1 MNDSRPELTWGA
13 ILKWYLLVVCL
24 CFVGTYFAYNGPLS
38 SDAWRAWSGAGAW
51 KRDVMRTIV
60 SALLGLFLLWNFQGV
75 SPLSASLRKRQRVLR
90 LHRYERVVLLIVIA
104 LVFFFQFV
112 LLPRSFVRGL
122 EMRSAP
128 FPHTFGQ
135 IWKPY
140 IPYLLYTSGL
150 WIGIVYPIFL
160 MLLRSVPEDWKEWR
174 DSSARL
180 DHSSSVKPASSNHE
194 MRDSFVGIFLAFQDY
209 VVKLKSVAERYVP
222 VLLVTSVILLYE
234 QLTTSNLTVTPVAVE
249 SGKVALWLLLGPA
262 LIVCLIIVAIGYQ
275 KATYKA
281 QAGFGLLI
289 RTSTGAS
296 RETEL
301 LNHVLEARDG
311 VLWDRTPGEFV
322 LSVLKSATL
331 SVPLL
336 FAVTTY
342 VLNTLGGPEG
352 WVGIFVPRVVV
363 NFFRTLYH

>member
-1 MNDSRPELTWGA
+1 MNDSRRELTWGP
-13 ILKWYLLVVCL
+13 ILKWYLLMICL

-38 SDAWRAWSGAGAW
+38 SDAWRSWCGAGAW
-51 KRDVMRTIV
+51 KRDVMRAIV
-60 SALLGLFLLWNFQGV
+60 SALLAVFLLWNFQGA
-75 SPLSASLRKRQRVLR
+75 SPISASLRKRQRALH
-90 LHRYERVVLLIVIA
+90 LHRYEKALLLIVIA
-104 LVFFFQFV
+104 LVIFFQFV
-112 LLPRSFVRGL
+112 LLPRSFGKGL
-122 EMRSAP
+122 AAAV
-128 FPHTFGQ
+128 PHTFGE

-180 DHSSSVKPASSNHE
+180 DDSSSVKPAASIHE
-194 MRDSFVGIFLAFQDY
+194 VRDSFAGIFLAFQDY

-222 VLLVTSVILLYE
+222 VLLVTSVALLYE
-234 QLTTSNLTVTPVAVE
+234 QLTTSSCTVTLLAEE
-249 SGKVALWLLLGPA
+249 SGKLALWLLLGPA
-262 LIVCLIIVAIGYQ
+262 LIVSLIVVAIGYQ
-275 KATYKA
+275 KAAHKA

-289 RTSTGAS
+289 RTPTGAS
-296 RETEL
+296 KETEL
-301 LNHVLEARDG
+301 LNDLLEARDG
-311 VLWDRTPGEFV
+311 ILWDRTPGEFV

-342 VLNTLGGPEG
+342 VLNTLTAEG
-352 WVGIFVPRVVV
+352 WVSIFVPKVIVS
-363 NFFRTLYH
+363 FFRTLYH